1 MAGNVMGNSHGNES
15 ANGGLAKGEFVGSCC
30 PDDM

>member
-1 MAGNVMGNSHGNES
+1 MGNSHGNES

-30 PDDM
+30 PDDRGLDS